1 MKYTKYVVHRKPLGE
16 YESDVAGAA
25 LYGQAEEERG
35 KLAPLFMLNG
45 KIAKDINDID
55 DDRLV
60 NQLKRREWQREDFDT
75 EMEYMVAS
83 TTMTLMPLQHMAYFL
98 ATYETGIKKK
108 GEMDSVFTFLIPL
121 RLYLIAEVQ
130 ATLPL
135 DVWIE
140 VSPRAHGWGAVK
152 GIHGWRKKPR
162 GGKR

>member
-1 MKYTKYVVHRKPLGE
+1 MMMKYTVHRKSLEE

-25 LYGQAEEERG
+25 LYGQENEAREEI
-35 KLAPLFMLNG
+35 APLFMLTG
-45 KIAKDINDID
+45 KIARDINDID
-55 DDRLV
+55 DDKLV
-60 NQLKRREWQREDFDT
+60 NQMTRREWQQEDFET
-75 EMEYMVAS
+75 ELEYLVAS
-83 TTMTLMPLQHMAYFL
+83 TTITLKPLAHMAYRL

-108 GEMDSVFTFLIPL
+108 AEISSVFKFLVPL

-130 ATLPL
+130 ATFPL

-140 VSPRAHGWGAVK
+140 VTPRSHGWGVVK

>member
-25 LYGQAEEERG
+25 IYGEYAEERG
-35 KLAPLFMLNG
+35 KFSSLFRSNG
-45 KIAKDINDID
+45 EIARDIENID
-55 DDRLV
+55 DDKLV
-60 NQLKRREWQREDFDT
+60 NQLKRREWQREDFET

-83 TTMTLMPLQHMAYFL
+83 TTMALKPLQHMAYRL
-98 ATYETGIKKK
+98 ATYETGIKKN
-108 GEMDSVFTFLIPL
+108 GEMNSVFTFLIPL

-130 ATLPL
+130 ASLPL

-140 VSPRAHGWGAVK
+140 VSPRANGWGAVK